1 MLFLVDDFKARVV
14 RPPLLPTI
22 PMSTRLARPA
32 FNILRNTRIS
42 PQLPIAPRFFTTSS
56 PKMTVHIF
64 ATYVPRAPPR
74 APAPTFPSPCP
85 APS

>member
-14 RPPLLPTI
+14 RLPLLPTI
-22 PMSTRLARPA
+22 PMPTRLARPA
-32 FNILRNTRIS
+32 FNILRNTRLS

-64 ATYVPRAPPR
+64 ATYVPRAPP
-74 APAPTFPSPCP
+74 APTFPSPCP